1 MPSERHQSRLK
12 AGHEGMVLTSGR
24 AECRAR
30 EMRGDPEHDIWGPRS
45 DGIWGVRVYILP
57 VTAIDIGCRYM
68 LNLTNA
74 TDRSGFV
81 IKLGFSRWPF

>member
-1 MPSERHQSRLK
+1 MTF
-12 AGHEGMVLTSGR
+12 G
-24 AECRAR
+24 AR
-30 EMRGDPEHDIWGPRS
+30 DPI

-57 VTAIDIGCRYM
+57 VTAIDIGYRYM

-81 IKLGFSRWPF
+81 IKLGFSNWPF

>member
-1 MPSERHQSRLK
+1 MLR
-12 AGHEGMVLTSGR
+12 SGDE
-24 AECRAR
+24 ATPNMTFGAR
-30 EMRGDPEHDIWGPRS
+30 DPI

-74 TDRSGFV
+74 TDRAG
-81 IKLGFSRWPF
+81 L